1 MKEIA
6 LLGTTCQVFADV
18 LSSLLE
24 KDMTVCAMVDTPS
37 KVMLDNSRL
46 TVQHLPVEDHDRV
59 KEDLEGYHDAVLT
72 YNDDLTDEYTN
83 SRTLNYFVDTL
94 TAARQAGKEGEPPKE
109 ISLTE

>member
-72 YNDDLTDEYTN
+72 YNDDLTDEYTVVTTGY
-83 SRTLNYFVDTL
+83 SS
-94 TAARQAGKEGEPPKE
+94 PPKE